1 MKTCPNC
8 NSTFPDTENFCA
20 SCGTPLQASQPQQ
33 YTAPAQP
40 QQYAQPQQPAQKKKN
55 KSKTIAIVAV
65 VLIILAV
72 IGSVAQKTFQQQGYG
87 QSDNDAVVNNYDDN
101 NDNNNE
107 DSTPKYAYTKGTFD
121 GTVYTNEW
129 ADLKFDATTGWVN
142 ASADMYANF
151 EGEESVE
158 CGVILIDS
166 YSTKQIIVT
175 FEDLKGTSITASEY
189 LSNASGAMQQAYTQ
203 QNLTSTFSTAY
214 DTTIAGETFVA
225 QTVTFA
231 ESDLVVIT
239 SARVFDD
246 HAIYITATAQ
256 SYADASMILNSFTT
270 AD

>member
-107 DSTPKYAYTKGTFD
+107 DSTPKYAYTKGTLD
-121 GTVYTNEW
+121 SVSYTNDW
-129 ADLKFDATTGWVN
+129 ANLRLDIPADWTDAP
-142 ASADMYANF
+142 AEMYATF
-151 EGEESVE
+151 AGEPSVE
-158 CGVILIDS
+158 CGAILVDNS
-166 YSTKQIIVT
+166 NTKQMLIA
-175 FEDLKGTSITASEY
+175 FEY
-189 LSNASGAMQQAYTQ
+189 LNDADVTADDYLDIYTSTIPDLYAQ
-203 QNLTSTFSTAY
+203 QNLTATLSPAFDAP
-214 DTTIAGETFVA
+214 IAGETYRA
-225 QTVTFA
+225 QAVTVT
-231 ESDLVVIT
+231 ESGVTTIYAVRVI
-239 SARVFDD
+239 DNY
-246 HAIYITATAQ
+246 AISITATAPT
-256 SYADASMILNSFTT
+256 YGDATMILSSFTT
-270 AD
+270 LY

>member
-101 NDNNNE
+101 NDNDNN
-107 DSTPKYAYTKGTFD
+107 DSASEITYTKGTFD

-129 ADLKFDATTGWVN
+129 ADLKFDATTDWVN

-158 CGVILIDS
+158 CGVMLIDS
-166 YSTKQIIVT
+166 YNTKQVIVC
-175 FEDLKGTSITASEY
+175 FEDLGGVSITAEEY

-231 ESDLVVIT
+231 ESNLVVIT
-239 SARVFDD
+239 SARIIGD
-246 HAIYITATAQ
+246 HAVYITATAQ
-256 SYADASMILNSFTT
+256 SYADASMIINSFTT
-270 AD
+270 LY

>member
-8 NSTFPDTENFCA
+8 NTSFPDTENFCA

-33 YTAPAQP
+33 YTAPSQP
-40 QQYAQPQQPAQKKKN
+40 QQYAQPQQPAPKKKN
-55 KSKTIAIVAV
+55 KNKAIIIVAIVLV
-65 VLIILAV
+65 VLGI
-72 IGSVAQKTFQQQGYG
+72 IGSVAQKSVQDQGYG
-87 QSDNDAVVNNYDDN
+87 QADNDVVVNNYDDN
-101 NDNNNE
+101 NN
-107 DSTPKYAYTKGTFD
+107 DSASDVAYTKGTFD

-203 QNLTSTFSTAY
+203 QNLTSTFSTPY